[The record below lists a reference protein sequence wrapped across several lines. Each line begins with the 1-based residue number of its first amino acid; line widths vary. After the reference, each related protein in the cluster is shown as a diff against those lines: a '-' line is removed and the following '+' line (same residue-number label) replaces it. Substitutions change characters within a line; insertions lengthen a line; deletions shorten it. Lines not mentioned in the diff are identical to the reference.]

1 MVLADQPVDRRVTLP
16 RHGRRYHRGAVVD
29 RGDRG
34 ALVGRGA
41 EEARLDA
48 ALEAAATGHGTTV
61 IVGGE
66 AGIGK
71 TRLVGRVVATA
82 RDRGATVL
90 SGACLAAGSGAIP
103 YAPFVEALR
112 ELTQVGRAWPA
123 RRPAR
128 AGAERDRALAPG
140 GGVRGRATMPTEITS
155 STARARPGS
164 SRPCWA

>member
-1 MVLADQPVDRRVTLP
+1 M
-16 RHGRRYHRGAVVD
+16 VD

-48 ALEAAATGHGTTV
+48 ALEAAVAGRGTTV

-71 TRLVGRVVATA
+71 TRLVGRMVATA
-82 RDRGATVL
+82 RERGATVL

-112 ELTQVGRAWPA
+112 ELTRSVEPGRLAALLGPA
-123 RRPAR
+123 RNEIAR
-128 AGAERDRALAPG
+128 LLPEVAPRTPDLAIGSEFDREG
-140 GGVRGRATMPTEITS
+140 QTGCS
-155 STARARPGS
+155 K
-164 SRPCWA
+164 PCWASSNGGLATGP